1 MFRPRQLLRE
11 NIQERK
17 HHLDK
22 RKTLNETEAW
32 GKLYSKLLW
41 KNENSIHLTSI
52 AFFNDYFFFLR
63 DSGFK
68 DFSFWLIFI
77 FVIITALTM
86 QMQHS
91 CFNTAKQSLAETNH
105 WIFECSCMYVMG
117 VVSSCQY
124 TEASQSFAFYMGLWI
139 F

>member
-1 MFRPRQLLRE
+1 MKLKRE
-11 NIQERK
+11 VNY
-17 HHLDK
+17 
-22 RKTLNETEAW
+22 T
-32 GKLYSKLLW
+32 
-41 KNENSIHLTSI
+41 
-52 AFFNDYFFFLR
+52 

-105 WIFECSCMYVMG
+105 
-117 VVSSCQY
+117 
-124 TEASQSFAFYMGLWI
+124 
-139 F
+139 